1 VSVAVGFVL
10 ITTEVGCEID
20 VRGAVGAVEGVV
32 GQWIVFGPHDLFVKI
47 EADDEAELTRCIVQ
61 GVRSIP
67 GITETRTLIGAEI

>member
-1 VSVAVGFVL
+1 MAVGFVL
-10 ITTEVGCEID
+10 ITTEVGSEID
-20 VRGAVGAVEGVV
+20 VRKAVGAIEGA
-32 GQWIVFGPHDLFVKI
+32 GGRWSVFGPHDLFVKI